1 MVDPRVIH
9 VMLAEEEVV
18 PLYDTI
24 LVETLKSIFFKL
36 VE

>member
-18 PLYDTI
+18 LLYYTI
-24 LVETLKSIFFKL
+24 LVETLKMILCKL